1 VTSPSSPLPWPQE
14 AGLGS
19 AERDDLVQIGVWM
32 FLATVVMLFAAFT
45 SAYIVHRG
53 ASNWAPI
60 ELPGLLW
67 LNTAVLAAS
76 NLAIERGRRRA
87 VSSQTK
93 EAARAVAAATALGLL
108 FLGGQYAVW
117 QTLDARGVF
126 LPTSAHGAF
135 VYLLTGAHGVHV
147 VAGVALLAFSGVR
160 MGLSGERDDPAS
172 LRLLTAAATFW
183 HFLAA
188 LWAYVFLLLAAF

>member
-1 VTSPSSPLPWPQE
+1 
-14 AGLGS
+14 
-19 AERDDLVQIGVWM
+19 M

-45 SAYIVHRG
+45 SVYIVHRSR
-53 ASNWAPI
+53 ADWVPV

-76 NLAIERGRRRA
+76 SLAIERGRLRA
-87 VSSQTK
+87 TSGQTK
-93 EAARAVAAATALGLL
+93 KAAWAAAAATALGLL
-108 FLGGQYAVW
+108 FLGGQYFVW
-117 QTLDARGVF
+117 QTLNAHGVL

-135 VYLLTGAHGVHV
+135 VYLLTGAHGIHV
-147 VAGVALLAFSGVR
+147 VAGVVLLGFSAVR
-160 MGLSGERDDPAS
+160 MGFSSQRLDPAS

>member
-1 VTSPSSPLPWPQE
+1 MTGDSSLLGWPQGAE
-14 AGLGS
+14 LAP
-19 AERDDLVQIGVWM
+19 AERDDLVQLGVWM

-45 SAYIVHRG
+45 SVYIVHRSAAG
-53 ASNWAPI
+53 WAPI

-76 NLAIERGRRRA
+76 SLAIERGRLLAASGRT
-87 VSSQTK
+87 SS
-93 EAARAVAAATALGLL
+93 AAWAVAAATVLGLV

-117 QTLDARGVF
+117 QALAARGVL

-135 VYLLTGAHGVHV
+135 VYLLTGAHGIHV
-147 VAGVALLAFSGVR
+147 VAGVVLLAFSAVR
-160 MGLSGERDDPAS
+160 TGLSGQRLDPAS